1 MHDRTPEPP
10 FPDACRTGR
19 KFISPCCTASVCE
32 FLADGTLHLASSV
45 AGHGWSAAW
54 SGCVEDINDDG
65 TIVGADGTER
75 RIRWRAER
83 EGR

>member
-10 FPDACRTGR
+10 FPDPRRTGR

-32 FLADGTLHLASSV
+32 FLAHGTLHLVSSV

-54 SGCVEDINDDG
+54 SGCIEDINDDG
-65 TIVGADGTER
+65 TIVEADGTER